1 MQVRKRFAH
10 TILRYRICLILAALI
25 SLPLTAQKYTLENYT
40 AKNGLPQNSVNDIIQ
55 DPQGYLWFATQGG
68 AARFDGYDFE
78 HYNAL
83 NGLPDDFVN
92 CLLAGK
98 SGDIWFGTQGGLA
111 VYDGT
116 EFKRY
121 SEEEGLVGSNV
132 LGMVEDL
139 AGNIWAWTAYG
150 LSVITGDTI
159 LSYTKGDHLA
169 GNMVVDVLV
178 DSQGKVH
185 VATFENQGITT
196 FTDPPTSALDRRAEI
211 IRDMIEVSPG
221 EIWHASQD
229 NGILVQS
236 KAGEY
241 RLGTKDGLSDTI
253 VLCLLKDSR
262 DRIWCGTYEQ
272 GLFVYEEGRF
282 RNVPSQYDEEPIA
295 MELFEDKQGRIWIR
309 GFIQGAWM
317 LDGDQ
322 FTEFSVENSL
332 ANDEVNVMFE
342 DKYGSIWMG
351 NPGGVS
357 KFGKAIFEIYD
368 MDHSLPDN
376 HIVSVYMDSKET
388 LWFGSGMNICT
399 LKKGEIENLGHIAPN
414 DYLYR
419 PRVISEDPQGNIY
432 VGSDDKLFRRHGE
445 YWEEVNVNIDSLT
458 VSYNDLLFHEDM
470 SLWCATD
477 RGILIK
483 DENGTR
489 ILTSSKGL
497 VNEEVYAL
505 HLLGNQVFC
514 ATKGGISVFN
524 LQGRHVRNY
533 TTEDGLAW
541 NECKDITSDGQRKL
555 WIATKSRGISQIDL
569 EQSDSISSLDVESG
583 LISNSISF
591 VELYDSNSLWIGTNK
606 GINVLDMESGQISV
620 YGQEEGFYPLEP
632 YARALAKSADGSL
645 WIGTVEGLVKYDPR
659 YDKEYRDPPDLI
671 LYPPEVNGVLY
682 SGMEKGTG
690 VSGQFPGEMIFPYSK
705 RSMKFSFTGI
715 HTVIPSRNTFSWLL
729 EGFDKDWT
737 DPFTERSARYDR
749 LPSGRYVFRVKALNL
764 DGIGV
769 DKEASF
775 AFVIKP
781 PIYRTIW
788 FIILYVI
795 CGLALIYG
803 VFKYRERQLIR
814 EKRVLEQKVRQRT
827 KEIEEQ
833 KVEIEAQRDEIVE
846 QKSYVEEQRD
856 QIALQNK
863 EITDSIL
870 YAKRIQ
876 QAVLPGKR
884 TLEKTLPEHFILF
897 KPRDIVSGDFYW
909 VEKSEERI
917 IVCAADCTGHGV
929 PGAFMSLLGLT
940 FLNEIVNHDGIL
952 KASRI
957 LDRLRANIIRSMSHK
972 DEAEMARDGM
982 DVALVVIDSQLDILE
997 YSGAF
1002 NPLLIVRNGELLE
1015 YKADK
1020 MPIGMYVGEEG
1031 PFTNH
1036 KIQLEPDD
1044 MIYMYSDGF
1053 PDQFGGEKGSKYKAR
1068 PFKRLLTGMNDKPAE
1083 AQLSL
1088 LKSELTRWMGTEDQ
1102 VDDILVMGI
1111 RYRKNSKAK

>member
-10 TILRYRICLILAALI
+10 TILRYKICLILATLI

-40 AKNGLPQNSVNDIIQ
+40 AKTGLPQNSVNDIVQ
-55 DPQGYLWFATQGG
+55 DSQGYLWFATQGG
-68 AARFDGYDFE
+68 AARFDGYEFE
-78 HYNAL
+78 HFNAL
-83 NGLPDDFVN
+83 NGLPDDWIN
-92 CLLAGK
+92 CLLADQ
-98 SGDIWFGTQGGLA
+98 SGRIWFGTQGGLA
-111 VYDGT
+111 VYDGA
-116 EFKRY
+116 EFRSY
-121 SEEEGLVGSNV
+121 GEEGGLVGSDV
-132 LGMVEDL
+132 FGMVEDL
-139 AGNIWAWTAYG
+139 DGNIWAWTAYG
-150 LSVITGDTI
+150 LSVVTSDTI

-169 GNMVVDVLV
+169 GNTVVDVLV
-178 DSQGKVH
+178 DSQGRVH
-185 VATFENQGITT
+185 VATFENQGITI
-196 FTDPPTSALDRRAEI
+196 FTDPYTSALDRRKEI
-211 IRDMIEVSPG
+211 FRDIIEVRPG
-221 EIWHASQD
+221 EIWYASQD
-229 NGILVQS
+229 DGILVQG

-241 RLGTKDGLSDTI
+241 RLGTKDGLSDTV

-272 GLFVYEEGRF
+272 GLFVYEDGRF
-282 RNVPSQYDEEPIA
+282 RNVPSPYDEEPIA
-295 MELFEDKQGRIWIR
+295 MELIEDQQGRIWIR
-309 GFIQGAWM
+309 GFIEGAWM
-317 LDGDQ
+317 LDGDR

-332 ANDEVNVMFE
+332 ATEEVNVLFE

-368 MDHSLPDN
+368 RDHSLPDN
-376 HIVSVYMDSKET
+376 HIVSAFMDSEET
-388 LWFGSGMNICT
+388 LWFGSGMSVCA
-399 LKKGEIENLGHIAPN
+399 LKKGEFKDLGYISPE

-419 PRVISEDPQGNIY
+419 PRVISEDPQGMIY
-432 VGSDDKLFRRHGE
+432 VGSDDRLFRRQGQT
-445 YWEEVNVNIDSLT
+445 WVEVELQLDSL
-458 VSYNDLLFHEDM
+458 SASFNDLLFLPDQ

-477 RGILIK
+477 RGILIHL
-483 DENGTR
+483 EGGTR
-489 ILTSSKGL
+489 LLAPDHGL
-497 VNEEVYAL
+497 LHEEVFDL

-514 ATKGGISVFN
+514 ATKGGISVFD
-524 LQGRHVRNY
+524 LQGRHVRDY
-533 TTEDGLAW
+533 TTDDGLAW
-541 NECKDITSDGQRKL
+541 NECLDITSDRKRFL
-555 WIATKSRGISQIDL
+555 WVATKSRGISRIDL
-569 EQSDSISSLDVESG
+569 EQPDSIESLDMDLG

-591 VELYDSNSLWIGTNK
+591 VELYDSLTLWIGTNR
-606 GINVLDMESGQISV
+606 GINVLDLESGEIAL
-620 YGQEEGFYPLEP
+620 YGQDEGFYPLEP
-632 YARALAKSADGSL
+632 YARALAKSEDGTL

-659 YDKEYRDPPDLI
+659 YDISYLNSPDLI
-671 LYPPEVNGVLY
+671 LYPPKVNGVLY

-690 VSGQFPGEMIFPYSK
+690 VSGIFPGEMVFPYSK
-705 RSMKFSFTGI
+705 RSMEFTFTGI
-715 HTVIPSRNTFSWLL
+715 HTIIPSRNTFSWNLD
-729 EGFDKDWT
+729 GFDKEWT
-737 DPFTERSARYDR
+737 ARSNERTARYDR
-749 LPSGRYVFRVKALNL
+749 LPSGRYVFRVKAFNL
-764 DGIGV
+764 DGIEV

-788 FIILYVI
+788 FIILYVLS
-795 CGLALIYG
+795 GLALIYG

-814 EKRVLEQKVRQRT
+814 EKKILELKVRQRT
-827 KEIEEQ
+827 KEIEDQ

-884 TLEKTLPEHFILF
+884 TLEKNLPEHFILF

-957 LDRLRANIIRSMSHK
+957 LDRLRVNIIRSMSHK
-972 DEAEMARDGM
+972 DETEMARDGM

-1002 NPLLIVRNGELLE
+1002 NSLLIVRNGELLE

-1036 KIQLEPDD
+1036 KIQLEVDD

-1068 PFKRLLTGMNDKPAE
+1068 PFKRLLTGMSDKPAKT
-1083 AQLSL
+1083 QLSL
-1088 LKSELTRWMGTEDQ
+1088 LKSELTSWMGTEDQ

-1111 RYRKNSKAK
+1111 RYTKNFKAK